1 MSVVTHLA
9 NPAAGQMSPPAGP
22 ATVSLLGIFLLESRT
37 EFLRLLRAPSFSV
50 PTIAFPLMFYVL
62 FGVLL
67 GSAHSNPEAARRAL
81 ASFMVLGTMAPGLFA
96 LGVTLATD
104 RERGL
109 LELKRALPMPRGI
122 YLAAKLAMSMLFAGT
137 VSILL
142 MAVAAIAGGVVL
154 ALWQWSMLFVLALL
168 GVIPFCALGLLV
180 GSLCKAAAAPAVLN
194 LIYLPMSFLSGLW
207 VPLPFLPHSLGRL
220 APLWPSWHLAQIA
233 VRVVGAGDGATGTHL
248 LILAGFAAICFAGAR
263 RALGRVRQGGT

>member
-1 MSVVTHLA
+1 MR
-9 NPAAGQMSPPAGP
+9 
-22 ATVSLLGIFLLESRT
+22 IFMLEAHA

-67 GSAHSNPEAARRAL
+67 APAHPHPEFARQAL

-109 LELKRALPMPRGI
+109 LELKRALPMPRGT
-122 YLAAKLAMSMLFAGT
+122 YLTAKMAMAMVFAAV
-137 VSILL
+137 VSLLL
-142 MAVAAIAGGVVL
+142 MMFAAVGAGVVL
-154 ALWQWSMLFVLALL
+154 PLMRWALLLVLAVL
-168 GVIPFCALGLLV
+168 GVIPFCAIGLLV
-180 GSLCKAAAAPAVLN
+180 GSVCKATAAPAVLN

-207 VPLPFLPHSLGRL
+207 VPLSLLPRPLVQL

-233 VRVVGAGDGATGTHL
+233 QVVVGSGAGSGTAVHAL
-248 LILAGFAAICFAGAR
+248 VLSGMAAACFTAAR
-263 RALGRVRQGGT
+263 RALARPR

>member
-1 MSVVTHLA
+1 MNSSIAARGATFETPAV
-9 NPAAGQMSPPAGP
+9 PAAVPGTRVLM
-22 ATVSLLGIFLLESRT
+22 LEAHA

-50 PTIAFPLMFYVL
+50 PPIAFPLMFYVL

-67 GSAHSNPEAARRAL
+67 APAHPHPGFARQAL

-109 LELKRALPMPRGI
+109 LELKRALPMPRGT
-122 YLAAKLAMSMLFAGT
+122 YLAAKMAMAMVFAAV
-137 VSILL
+137 VSLLL
-142 MAVAAIAGGVVL
+142 MVFAAVGAGVVL
-154 ALWQWSMLFVLALL
+154 TLMRWSLLLVLAVL
-168 GVIPFCALGLLV
+168 GVIPFCAMGLLV
-180 GSLCKAAAAPAVLN
+180 GSVCKATAAPAVLN

-207 VPLPFLPHSLGRL
+207 VPLSLLPRPLVQL

-233 VRVVGAGDGATGTHL
+233 QVVVGSGARSGTAVHVL
-248 LILAGFAAICFAGAR
+248 VLAGMAVACFTAAR
-263 RALGRVRQGGT
+263 RALARPS